1 MKIRHLVKRFFGS
14 ISHTLPTQEQVE
26 LVRSILMNEELIL
39 WSRMQARDQRHSVEV
54 LERFTRLVPESTRS
68 EQAAALLHDI
78 GKIESQLGLVGRV
91 LATIIGPR
99 GKYLSSYHEHE
110 KIGTQLVKITSD
122 QRTIDLVSGQCED
135 EVAMA
140 LRAADDI

>member
-14 ISHTLPTQEQVE
+14 ISHALPTQEQVE
-26 LVRSILMNEELIL
+26 LVQSILLYEELIL

-54 LERFTRLVPESTRS
+54 LERFIRLVPESTRS

-78 GKIESQLGLVGRV
+78 GKIESQLGLAGRV

-99 GKYLSSYHEHE
+99 GKYHSIYHDHE
-110 KIGTQLVKITSD
+110 KLGTQLVKIISD

-135 EVAMA
+135 EVASA